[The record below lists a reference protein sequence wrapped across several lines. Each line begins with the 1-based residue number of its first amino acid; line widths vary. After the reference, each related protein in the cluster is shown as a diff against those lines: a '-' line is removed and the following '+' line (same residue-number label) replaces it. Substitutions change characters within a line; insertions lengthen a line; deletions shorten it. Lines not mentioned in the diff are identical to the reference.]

1 MRSSKSVLT
10 GLGFSVAEL
19 IQLSSCVPGAQLF
32 SDPSISIP
40 EAPPAQQFGLHGN
53 PKPDIYHSPARQRH
67 HYRLHGHGMG
77 YETVNT
83 IFSGVY
89 PVLNLTWL
97 GHKSQ
102 EFVAFIDT
110 GSADTWAISDKFQ
123 CLDISTRVPLPQ
135 ASCAFGPGFNPALG
149 YFTNITTQEFSIGY
163 FPENETLE
171 GSMGYAPLRLGGLT
185 VPKQEVALVTEAA
198 WAGDGTSEGL
208 VGLAYPSITSASYR
222 GNGSAATYDPVFT
235 TMVKEK
241 IVDHAVFT
249 LALDR
254 VPRDTS
260 PSAPAGL
267 MAFGGLV
274 PSSYYYP
281 PFTTV
286 PIEETPGITG
296 LSFYTITSELIYSRK
311 NGTIGSGGSYQYI
324 VDSGT
329 APNFIPSAAAA
340 DLNEQ
345 FLPPA
350 VFNETLG
357 YWTVDCNAKA
367 PFAAYKI
374 GGKVM
379 PMNPKDMIVRSLNG
393 LQGYEDVCF
402 SAFADG
408 GLPGNGNV
416 FLIGEVWQLSYVVA
430 YDQGRSQMHFANR
443 KPY

>member
-1 MRSSKSVLT
+1 M
-10 GLGFSVAEL
+10 
-19 IQLSSCVPGAQLF
+19 
-32 SDPSISIP
+32 
-40 EAPPAQQFGLHGN
+40 
-53 PKPDIYHSPARQRH
+53 
-67 HYRLHGHGMG
+67 
-77 YETVNT
+77 NT

-97 GHKSQ
+97 GHQ
-102 EFVAFIDT
+102 PQDFVAFIDT
-110 GSADTWAISDKFQ
+110 GSSDTWVISNEFQ
-123 CLDISTRVPLPQ
+123 CLNIETRAPLPQ
-135 ASCAFGPGFNPALG
+135 PACAFGRLYDPALES
-149 YFTNITTQEFSIGY
+149 FTNITSQKFSIGY
-163 FPENETLE
+163 FPENETLD

-198 WAGDGTSEGL
+198 WAGDGTSSGL
-208 VGLAYPSITSASYR
+208 VGFAYPSITSASYR
-222 GNGSAATYDPVFT
+222 SNGSQAVYDPIFT
-235 TMVKEK
+235 TMVKEG
-241 IVDHAVFT
+241 IVNNAVFT

-274 PSSYYYP
+274 SPSYYYP

-296 LSFYTITSELIYSRK
+296 LSFYTISHELIYSRK
-311 NGTIGSGGSYQYI
+311 NGTIASGGTYQSI

-340 DLNEQ
+340 DINDQ
-345 FLPPA
+345 FSPA
-350 VFNETLG
+350 AVYNETLG

-367 PFAAYKI
+367 PFAAFKI

-393 LQGYEDVCF
+393 LPGYENVCF
-402 SAFADG
+402 SSFADG
-408 GLPGNGNV
+408 GEPGGDNI
-416 FLIGEVWQLSYVVA
+416 FIIGEVWQLSYVVA
-430 YDQGRSQMHFANR
+430 YDVGRSQLHFANR
-443 KPY
+443 VPY